1 MSVHAKLPVKGGEI
15 MKSQE
20 IITFEQN
27 VKHTLD
33 WANWNSI
40 NPCLR
45 SVLESLMQNVS
56 ELAQA
61 IQK

>member
-1 MSVHAKLPVKGGEI
+1 